1 MFTVHLGSDPV
12 VVLHRSDVVKEALID
27 RADEFAA
34 RGHMAI
40 GERANNGLGMFADR
54 APSEKGRLE
63 DVFGRLELEC
73 TMHEGGLQGVG
84 GPHVEK
90 GRQSGLSLLASAT
103 QTG

>member
-40 GERANNGLGMFADR
+40 GERANNGLGMFADQ
-54 APSEKGRLE
+54 A
-63 DVFGRLELEC
+63 VFGRLELEC